1 MDQEEIVDAIRDW
14 LDEDGWRY
22 EYDAERHLI
31 KMGINLKSK
40 IKSGRIYVDVKED
53 CYVVYLVS
61 PISGSVNNLGEL
73 IKYVTMANHG
83 LMSGN
88 FEVDMEDGEIRYT
101 TYVDCEGLKALSTDV
116 VRNSICIPCCMMDRY
131 GNGLAALA
139 MEFSDA
145 ETEIKK
151 AEAPS
156 DSAQDEQAD

>member
-61 PISGSVNNLGEL
+61 PISGSV
-73 IKYVTMANHG
+73 TT
-83 LMSGN
+83 LMGGAS
-88 FEVDMEDGEIRYT
+88 I
-101 TYVDCEGLKALSTDV
+101 ST
-116 VRNSICIPCCMMDRY
+116 RS
-131 GNGLAALA
+131 
-139 MEFSDA
+139 
-145 ETEIKK
+145 
-151 AEAPS
+151 
-156 DSAQDEQAD
+156 